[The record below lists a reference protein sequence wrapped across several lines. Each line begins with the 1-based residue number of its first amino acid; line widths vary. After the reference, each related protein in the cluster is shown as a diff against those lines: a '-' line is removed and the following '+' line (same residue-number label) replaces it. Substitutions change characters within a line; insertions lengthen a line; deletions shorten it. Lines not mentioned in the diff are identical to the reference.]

1 MEKSWDKETLRTAIA
16 AAVEAAAGNHF
27 GAIDQPE
34 LRMWAPPL
42 IGFAAGEDPYFR
54 FFKEDIGPFYWTPAE
69 AYALGRPEDPASDG
83 DLVSISLV
91 FPQEE
96 ATKREQRGQDRDPG
110 PLWISSRNTWEPYM
124 ASVCGS
130 IVETLSAY
138 GIPAVAVDLL
148 PELVWLTSE
157 RYGFAAR
164 WSHRHAAFVAGLGTF
179 GLSDGLITRKGKA
192 MRCTTI
198 LAKAKLAPDP
208 RPYETHTAWC
218 SYHKDGS
225 CGVCMDRCPIGA
237 LTPQGHDKIACKAY
251 EDKLRE
257 TMIQD
262 GRMLPPY
269 MLCCGLCQAG
279 VPCQDRAPEATAEN
293 GG

>member
-1 MEKSWDKETLRTAIA
+1 MQGTRDKETLRSAIA
-16 AAVEAAAGNHF
+16 AAVEEAAGNHF
-27 GAIDQPE
+27 GAIGRPE
-34 LRMWAPPL
+34 QRMWAAPL
-42 IGFAAGEDPYFR
+42 IGFAAGDDPFFR
-54 FFKEDIGPFYWTPAE
+54 FFKDDIGPFYWTPAE
-69 AYALGRPEDPASDG
+69 AFALGRPDLPSHDG

-96 ATKREQRGQDRDPG
+96 ATRAEQRGRDREPG
-110 PLWISSRNTWEPYM
+110 SFWISSRNTWEAYM
-124 ASVCGS
+124 ASVCAG
-130 IVETLSAY
+130 IVAALAAE
-138 GIPAVAVDLL
+138 GIAAVAVDLL
-148 PELVWLTSE
+148 PELVWLTSG

-192 MRCTTI
+192 MRCTTV
-198 LAKAKLAPDP
+198 LAKIKLPPDP

-262 GRMLPPY
+262 GRMQPPY
-269 MLCCGLCQAG
+269 MLCCGLCQTG
-279 VPCQDRAPEATAEN
+279 VPCEDRAPEAPAEI